1 MSIFFNIVG
10 YMSPTIVTKIYLRL
24 FFNNISNII
33 VSSRIKFKYILYNKR
48 IYAYIYI
55 LCSRTKKVTSEE
67 IVKAYIERCKEVND
81 LINAVVECRYLD
93 AIEEAKAVDAMIEKG
108 VDLEKI
114 RITQPFLGVP
124 FTTKESNRVKG
135 IRHM

>member
-1 MSIFFNIVG
+1 MLIYI
-10 YMSPTIVTKIYLRL
+10 YIYL
-24 FFNNISNII
+24 
-33 VSSRIKFKYILYNKR
+33 
-48 IYAYIYI
+48 YI

-81 LINAVVECRYLD
+81 LINAVVECRYSD

-114 RITQPFLGVP
+114 RIMQPFLGVP
-124 FTTKESNRVKG
+124 FTTKESNQVKG
-135 IRHM
+135 I